1 MAHLYYDDN
10 IITSETSAPGSAD
23 SFAGPGEHDSGVPDT
38 SRFAALSGRVWQLM
52 QRERALLISL
62 SKFLVVGGTGV
73 LVNSFVLFLLFQWV
87 HLPLVMASV
96 LSAELA
102 IVNNFW
108 WNDRWTFSR
117 TQLSLR
123 RFAQFNL
130 VSLFGLVLTT
140 GTLWVL
146 VHYLGLYYLA
156 ANLVGIALA
165 AIWGFAANSLW
176 TWGGAR

>member
-1 MAHLYYDDN
+1 MAHLYYDDK
-10 IITSETSAPGSAD
+10 IIPPETSKPGSAD
-23 SFAGPGEHDSGVPDT
+23 SFTEPGEYDRGVPDT

-52 QRERALLISL
+52 PHERALLISL

-73 LVNSFVLFLLFQWV
+73 LVNSLTLFLLFQWTHV
-87 HLPLVMASV
+87 SLVVASI
-96 LSAELA
+96 LAAELA
-102 IVNNFW
+102 IGNNFW

-117 TQLSLR
+117 KQLSLR

>member
-1 MAHLYYDDN
+1 
-10 IITSETSAPGSAD
+10 
-23 SFAGPGEHDSGVPDT
+23 
-38 SRFAALSGRVWQLM
+38 
-52 QRERALLISL
+52 
-62 SKFLVVGGTGV
+62 
-73 LVNSFVLFLLFQWV
+73 
-87 HLPLVMASV
+87 MASV